1 MVYLL
6 VNDSVPH
13 VAARR
18 RFNRFVFRAARA
30 RRRLALATAVGI
42 EPFRPARPPAALV
55 LGGLR
60 QPLLRLSR
68 AGRAE
73 PVAAPIL
80 PRAID
85 PAGDMPASA
94 EHERLIVAAQ
104 KSRRPLRRA
113 H

>member
-18 RFNRFVFRAARA
+18 RFNRFVFRAAGA
-30 RRRLALATAVGI
+30 RRRLALAAAVGI
-42 EPFRPARPPAALV
+42 EPFRPAWPPAALV
-55 LGGLR
+55 LGGLC
-60 QPLLRLSR
+60 QPSLRLSR
-68 AGRAE
+68 VGRAD

-80 PRAID
+80 RRGID
-85 PAGDMPASA
+85 HAGDMPARA

-104 KSRRPLRRA
+104 KLQR
-113 H
+113 